1 MIELTGEIY
10 ELKRDY
16 ETGKAII
23 SVKVEEEPRGIETL
37 RGKPLRMTLKQKRG
51 MRSLDS
57 NAYFHVL
64 VDKLSKKIGIS
75 FTRMKHLLIFGGG
88 ELYKIDGQI
97 QEVHS
102 NFTVDYVMEH
112 EFDMGEISL
121 HFNPIGVD
129 GDGLNIFRL
138 YRGSKTYDSKE
149 MARLIDWTIQQC
161 KDQDIETATPDQ
173 LAEYAALWE
182 MRRK

>member
-1 MIELTGEIY
+1 MMELTGEIC

-23 SVKVEEEPRGIETL
+23 GIMVEEEPRGIETL
-37 RGKPLRMTLKQKRG
+37 RGKALRLELKQKRG
-51 MRSLDS
+51 SRSLDS

-64 VDKLSKKIGIS
+64 VDKLRKKIGIS

-88 ELYKIDGQI
+88 ELYLIDGQV

-102 NFTVDYVMEH
+102 NFSVDYVMEH
-112 EFDMGEISL
+112 EFDMGDISL

-129 GDGLNIFRL
+129 RNGMNVFRL

-149 MARLIDWTIQQC
+149 RARLIDWTIQQC
-161 KDQDIETATPDQ
+161 KEQDIETATPDQ
-173 LAEYAALWE
+173 LAEYAMLWE
-182 MRRK
+182 MKQK